1 MLRDLK
7 ASDPRFPAISFG
19 PGLNLLVADRT
30 TTSTDDQSRNA
41 VGKTS
46 MVELLHFLLGADK
59 TPLVTREENKSTMF
73 ELVLDWSE
81 PGEQLSVR
89 RFGSDT
95 RKLHLDPSNIGQDT
109 DVQF

>member
-1 MLRDLK
+1 MLRELK
-7 ASDPRFPAISFG
+7 ASDPRFRAISFG

-73 ELVLDWSE
+73 ELVLD
-81 PGEQLSVR
+81 
-89 RFGSDT
+89 
-95 RKLHLDPSNIGQDT
+95 
-109 DVQF
+109 